1 MTEPLRTS
9 TCCFSGYR
17 PEKITGCP
25 AEETGIPAFLAAPL
39 HEAVCAAAAQGCTHF
54 VTGMSRGFDLWAAQ
68 TVLELADALHLSLIC
83 AIPFDGQDADWAPAW
98 RTLYDQVLRRAAQVY
113 LLSPT
118 YTPGCFH
125 ARNRFL
131 VDAAT
136 RLICYYDGLPGGTA
150 YTVRYARHC
159 GLELVNLAD
168 PQLALEGF
176 AP

>member
-1 MTEPLRTS
+1 MTEPNRTV

-17 PEKITGCP
+17 PEKMPGVL
-25 AEETGIPAFLAAPL
+25 AENAEIPTFLSAPL
-39 HEAVCAAAAQGCTHF
+39 REAVRAAVAHGFTHF

-68 TVLELADALHLSLIC
+68 TVLRLTDELPLSLVC

-98 RTLYDQVLRRAAQVY
+98 RELYDRVLRRAAQVY
-113 LLSPT
+113 LLSPA

-125 ARNRFL
+125 TRNRFL
-131 VDAAT
+131 VDAAA
-136 RLICYYDGLPGGTA
+136 RLICYYDGQPGGTA
-150 YTVRYARHC
+150 YTVRYARRC

-168 PQLALEGF
+168 TQLTLGGF